1 MSIIYTTIDYWPVI
15 WMFAIIIAV
24 VVAKH
29 CMRRGVSRLLCEAT
43 RSELKEEGLII
54 INMAVLCVGL
64 VCLDIVN
71 YCERYPQEDEDIR
84 ATDQKW
90 RKGGNAANTLSV
102 LRLLDREKCD
112 LLSTLGAGME
122 TESV

>member
-1 MSIIYTTIDYWPVI
+1 M
-15 WMFAIIIAV
+15 
-24 VVAKH
+24 
-29 CMRRGVSRLLCEAT
+29 C
-43 RSELKEEGLII
+43 
-54 INMAVLCVGL
+54 
-64 VCLDIVN
+64 CLDIVN

-84 ATDQKW
+84 AIDQKW

>member
-1 MSIIYTTIDYWPVI
+1 
-15 WMFAIIIAV
+15 
-24 VVAKH
+24 
-29 CMRRGVSRLLCEAT
+29 
-43 RSELKEEGLII
+43 
-54 INMAVLCVGL
+54 MAVLCVGL

-102 LRLLDREKCD
+102 LRLLGREKCD